1 MIKLD
6 EEEKQVKNDDELF
19 GIPEDHLNIKDTFE
33 EKRSLFS
40 KLKDLSP
47 LLHIVTILLVIVVG
61 IIAVL
66 SWVNMSAISAET
78 TDLRAKITSID
89 TAGLKSQLAAIESR
103 LDNMKKEDEKFRAD
117 ASQLNNEIHTL
128 KGKVEKLE
136 AVNQK
141 QQPAAKKKP
150 ADKPQPQK
158 PKPVPTR

>member
-19 GIPEDHLNIKDTFE
+19 RIPEDHLNIQDTFE
-33 EKRSLFS
+33 EKRGLLS

-47 LLHIVTILLVIVVG
+47 PLYIATGLLVIVVG

-66 SWVNMSAISAET
+66 SWINMSALSAEI
-78 TDLRAKITSID
+78 TDLRAKMNSID
-89 TAGLKSQLAAIESR
+89 TAGLKSQLATIESR

-117 ASQLNNEIHTL
+117 VSQLNNEVRTVKAKI
-128 KGKVEKLE
+128 EKAE
-136 AVNQK
+136 AVIQK
-141 QQPAAKKKP
+141 QQPVARKKP

-158 PKPVPTR
+158 PKPIPGR